1 MYWEDDEK
9 TNEITAGDDV
19 VVDLLFGLNGRC
31 LPVDHIFALSQ
42 AVQSVLP
49 WLVDEPEAGLHAI
62 NVATS
67 GNGWIRPEDPNAL
80 LHLSKRTRLEL
91 RVPAHRVQDA
101 RKLEGAKLDVA
112 GHSLEI
118 KTATERSLKKLT
130 TLFSRSLA
138 TDQDIA
144 SEEQVL
150 DWVCG
155 ELNAL
160 GIKPRKMMCGTEN
173 FIETPTARIRTRS
186 LMIAEMEV
194 DESLRLQQKGLG
206 PHRHL
211 GCGLFIPHKGIDDI
225 RKKND

>member
-9 TNEITAGDDV
+9 TNEITAEEEA
-19 VVDLLFGLNGRC
+19 VDLVFGLNGRC

-42 AVQSVLP
+42 AVQEILP
-49 WLVDEPEAGLHAI
+49 WLVDEPEAGLHTI

-91 RVPAHRVQDA
+91 RVPAHRVNDA
-101 RKLEGAKLDVA
+101 KKLEGAKLDVA
-112 GHSLEI
+112 GNSLEI

-130 TLFSRSLA
+130 TLFSRALA

-150 DWVCG
+150 DWVYG
-155 ELNAL
+155 ELDAL
-160 GIKPRKMMCGTEN
+160 DIKPRKMMCGTEN
-173 FIETPTARIRTRS
+173 FIATPTARS
-186 LMIAEMEV
+186 LMIAELEV
-194 DESLRLQQKGLG
+194 DESLRLQAKGLG
-206 PHRHL
+206 PYRHL

-225 RKKND
+225 RKKKE